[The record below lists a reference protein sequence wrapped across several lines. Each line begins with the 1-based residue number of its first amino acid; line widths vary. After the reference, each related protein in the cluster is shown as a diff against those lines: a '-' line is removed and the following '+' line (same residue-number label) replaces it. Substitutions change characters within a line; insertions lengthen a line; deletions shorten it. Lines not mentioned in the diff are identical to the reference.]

1 MAFSTNGTHSCPC
14 LPCEYLAAVVI
25 VIVVVVVVFV
35 FVVFAVL
42 RCLKNHVR
50 KKDVLSTTTSCTDG
64 VWNGRAK
71 TVHAMHDREI
81 IQIKYCLNQFNYRT
95 GLTTV
100 AMINGETIRYTRG
113 MTTEKQRRERP
124 KKQKH
129 VRKPSVLLARKGIV

>member
-1 MAFSTNGTHSCPC
+1 M
-14 LPCEYLAAVVI
+14 
-25 VIVVVVVVFV
+25 IVVVVVVFV
-35 FVVFAVL
+35 FVVL
-42 RCLKNHVR
+42 RCLKNYVR

-113 MTTEKQRRERP
+113 KTTEKQRRERP

-129 VRKPSVLLARKGIV
+129 VRKPSILLARKGIV